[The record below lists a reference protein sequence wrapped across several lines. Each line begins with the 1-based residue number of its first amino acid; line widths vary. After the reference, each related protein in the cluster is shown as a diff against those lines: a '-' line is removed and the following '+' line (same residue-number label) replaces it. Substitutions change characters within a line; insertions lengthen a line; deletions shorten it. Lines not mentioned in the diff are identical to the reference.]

1 MMKLKIQGRVNMNI
15 KNKILIGTAI
25 ALLSVSVNAASAS
38 CSDMHFT
45 DEMMGRFPDLNEA
58 CMEVIEHEGK
68 NFAKIE
74 MEVVRASNRTLRFK
88 LHHRDGGS
96 SDVYEVRPDSDL
108 RINLSGQSTRIRDL
122 TRGQVLSVYLPD
134 DRFTIGDPR
143 TEEYMDVTFLV
154 VEIVRVPMLPTTSS
168 PLFLFALFGVLLTL
182 AGGAL
187 TTLRRRR
194 KE

>member
-1 MMKLKIQGRVNMNI
+1 MNI